1 MNRICYKSCPVQQG
15 MALVLVLW
23 VLTLLTIMAGS
34 FALSIRREASVISS
48 VRDSAE
54 ASAVARAGI
63 IIAQKMLLNPDKN
76 ERWLADGTVYP
87 VEYADAEIRIKIVSE
102 QGKINLNKAKKK
114 LLENMIK
121 YFDDQDDRAVK
132 IADAILDWRDTNDL
146 VRLHGAEKAQY
157 QDEDLKY
164 GPRNRPFQSIEE
176 LQLVL
181 GVDQELYKNLEPLI
195 TIYSKNGNVDKS
207 SASDTVLAIL
217 EGQTQEQQEENKQK
231 ETQIKDEQNEL
242 STLFEPKKN
251 KLNTTT
257 QGAFTIFSEARLENG
272 AKSMIK
278 TIIRRMSPP
287 IKGKPP
293 FLVSSWSRL
302 YSSDESLFEAEE
314 EQ

>member
-1 MNRICYKSCPVQQG
+1 

-54 ASAVARAGI
+54 ASAIARAGI

-87 VEYADAEIRIKIVSE
+87 VDYAGAEIRIKIVSE
-102 QGKINLNKAKKK
+102 QGKININKAKKK

-121 YFDDQDDRAVK
+121 YFDDDEDDRAVK

-157 QDEDLKY
+157 QDENLKY
-164 GPRNRPFQSIEE
+164 GPRNKPFQSIEE

-195 TIYSKNGNVDKS
+195 TIYSKNGNVDKN
-207 SASDTVLAIL
+207 SASEIILAIL
-217 EGQTQEQQEENKQK
+217 EGQTQQQQQEKKQK
-231 ETQIKDEQNEL
+231 ETEIKDEQDGL
-242 STLFEPKKN
+242 SNLFDPKKN
-251 KLNTTT
+251 KSKTTI
-257 QGAFTIFSEARLENG
+257 QGAFTIFSEAKLENG

-293 FLVSSWSRL
+293 FVVSSWSRL
-302 YSSDESLFEAEE
+302 YSSDESLFETEE

>member
-1 MNRICYKSCPVQQG
+1 MNRTCYKTSSLQQG

-54 ASAVARAGI
+54 ASAVARAGV

-76 ERWLADGTVYP
+76 ERWLANGTVYP
-87 VEYADAEIRIKIVSE
+87 VEYAGTEIRIKIVSE

-121 YFDDQDDRAVK
+121 YFDDEDDRAVK

-146 VRLHGAEKAQY
+146 VRLHGAETAQY
-157 QDEDLKY
+157 QDENLKY
-164 GPRNRPFQSIEE
+164 VPRNKPFQSIEE

-195 TIYSKNGNVDKS
+195 TIYSKNGNVDKNT
-207 SASDTVLAIL
+207 ASETVLAIL
-217 EGQTQEQQEENKQK
+217 EGQTQEQQEKKQK
-231 ETQIKDEQNEL
+231 ETEIKDEQDEL
-242 STLFEPKKN
+242 STLFDPKKN

-257 QGAFTIFSEARLENG
+257 QGAFTIFSEAKLENG

>member
-1 MNRICYKSCPVQQG
+1 

-23 VLTLLTIMAGS
+23 VVTLLTIMAGS

-54 ASAVARAGI
+54 ASAIARAGI

-87 VEYADAEIRIKIVSE
+87 VEYGGAEIRIKIVSE

-114 LLENMIK
+114 LLENMVK
-121 YFDDQDDRAVK
+121 YFDDEDDRAVK

-157 QDEDLKY
+157 QDEGLKY
-164 GPRNRPFQSIEE
+164 EPRNKPFQSIEE

-181 GVDQELYKNLEPLI
+181 GVDQELYKKLEPLI
-195 TIYSKNGNVDKS
+195 TIYSKKGNVDKNT
-207 SASDTVLAIL
+207 ASETVLAIL
-217 EGQTQEQQEENKQK
+217 EGQTQEQQEEKRQKK
-231 ETQIKDEQNEL
+231 ETEIKDEQDEL
-242 STLFEPKKN
+242 SNLFDPKKN
-251 KLNTTT
+251 KNKSII
-257 QGAFTIFSEARLENG
+257 QGAFTIFSEAKLENG

-302 YSSDESLFEAEE
+302 YSSDVSLFEAEE
-314 EQ
+314 E

>member
-1 MNRICYKSCPVQQG
+1 
-15 MALVLVLW
+15 
-23 VLTLLTIMAGS
+23 MAGS
-34 FALSIRREASVISS
+34 FALSIRREASVIGS
-48 VRDSAE
+48 VRDTAE
-54 ASAVARAGI
+54 ASAVARAGV

-76 ERWLADGTVYP
+76 ERWLANGTVYP
-87 VEYADAEIRIKIVSE
+87 VEYAGAEIRIKIVSE

-114 LLENMIK
+114 LFENMIK
-121 YFDDQDDRAVK
+121 YFDDEDDRAVK

-157 QDEDLKY
+157 QDENLKY
-164 GPRNRPFQSIEE
+164 EPRNRPFQSIEE

-181 GVDQELYKNLEPLI
+181 GVDQELYKSLEPLI
-195 TIYSKNGNVDKS
+195 TIYSKNGNVDKN
-207 SASDTVLAIL
+207 SASETVLAIL
-217 EGQTQEQQEENKQK
+217 EGQTQEQQEKKQK
-231 ETQIKDEQNEL
+231 ETDNKIEQDEL
-242 STLFEPKKN
+242 STLFDPQKN

-287 IKGKPP
+287 IKGRPP

-302 YSSDESLFEAEE
+302 YSSDESLFEVEE

>member
-1 MNRICYKSCPVQQG
+1 MNRTCYKTSSLQQG

-54 ASAVARAGI
+54 ASAVARAGV

-76 ERWLADGTVYP
+76 ERWLANGTVYP
-87 VEYADAEIRIKIVSE
+87 VEYAGTEIKIKIVSE

-121 YFDDQDDRAVK
+121 YFDDEDDRAVK

-146 VRLHGAEKAQY
+146 VRLHGAETAQY
-157 QDEDLKY
+157 QDENLKY
-164 GPRNRPFQSIEE
+164 VPRNKPFQSIEE

-195 TIYSKNGNVDKS
+195 TIYSKNGNVDKNT
-207 SASDTVLAIL
+207 ASETVLAIL
-217 EGQTQEQQEENKQK
+217 EGQTQEQQEKKQK
-231 ETQIKDEQNEL
+231 ETEIKDEQDEL
-242 STLFEPKKN
+242 STLFDPKKN

-257 QGAFTIFSEARLENG
+257 QGAFTIFSEAKLENG